1 MNRLAS
7 CPAKCSSRR
16 NFSAPKSCRLS
27 GASAAERRWK
37 SSSWEETIRCGGA
50 ICIYNHIYII
60 YNMYIYIICI
70 YIICIYIIC
79 IYIYYILCIYIY
91 TYYVYIY
98 IYIINYIS
106 ICAYENPLSQSQHP
120 MPVSTHLGLYENRAA
135 LKLNVSSILRNY

>member
-1 MNRLAS
+1 MKDISIVLPNLASPVRGMNRLAS
-7 CPAKCSSRR
+7 CPASCSSRR

-50 ICIYNHIYII
+50 VCIYNHIYI
-60 YNMYIYIICI
+60 
-70 YIICIYIIC
+70 
-79 IYIYYILCIYIY
+79 YILC
-91 TYYVYIY
+91 TYIY
-98 IYIINYIS
+98 IYILCIHIHIIINYIY

-120 MPVSTHLGLYENRAA
+120 IPVSTHLGLYENRAA